1 MQPRTRGDAVPQPKS
16 ALAVVSAVR
25 RVHKRLHYAL
35 PPTPRVAQLSNALE
49 VCIVR
54 SDGPDALAASRKAPL
69 TLELILGANDKASGL
84 TVGGRIV
91 DWEAPFWK
99 CYRAAELALWFSGA
113 RKADLLTTTNTPFD
127 RSRVSR
133 AHLAFDD
140 KGATLR
146 LATTKADPTGA
157 INAAYALVLADADG
171 DGADG
176 AAALRA
182 YHAACPPRDDVPLGD
197 QPLFAVEGVALSG
210 ELFEKIHRAI
220 LVNFLGDAASS
231 YSTHSFRSGAAT
243 ALRAANFTDEQ
254 IMRACRWRSMPVMQ
268 LYARDTDAA
277 RGATTAALRSRDRG
291 GTSTAA
297 APWAAATSAAAR
309 FITSQRAL
317 EL

>member
-1 MQPRTRGDAVPQPKS
+1 MCRSVFLKSALRPRACATPSATGRVDAAAWRSWTTFREGRGEPLAFTDPPGQRAVEDALCAFLLSVFGAMQPRTRGDAVPQPKS

-220 LVNFLGDAASS
+220 LVNFLVQIFWENIDG
-231 YSTHSFRSGAAT
+231 RLIEGAV
-243 ALRAANFTDEQ
+243 F
-254 IMRACRWRSMPVMQ
+254 P
-268 LYARDTDAA
+268 
-277 RGATTAALRSRDRG
+277 
-291 GTSTAA
+291 
-297 APWAAATSAAAR
+297 
-309 FITSQRAL
+309 
-317 EL
+317 